1 MGPPAATLNI
11 RSTLGEESGPSFSSS
26 FNMLFRS
33 LHVPAPSHRP
43 RQEDPLPPDTSS
55 PLMTARKPI
64 PDAASMSRALD
75 GARRAGCWWGERPF
89 LQCLWPTLSCAACSR
104 HRWAQT
110 PPRAA
115 FDSVSTPV
123 QDAQVPGAR
132 VVLLHDRWLDLL
144 RWIRGCAPASA
155 QLHPA
160 AASAARA
167 EDFPTVALETDAAHN
182 PTCS

>member
-75 GARRAGCWWGERPF
+75 GARRAGCWCGKGHSCSVFGQPF
-89 LQCLWPTLSCAACSR
+89 RALLVHGIDGHRR
-104 HRWAQT
+104 HRALRLTVSRRRCRMPKFQGLASSYCMT
-110 PPRAA
+110 DGLTCFDGSVGALPPPPSCTQLRQA
-115 FDSVSTPV
+115 
-123 QDAQVPGAR
+123 
-132 VVLLHDRWLDLL
+132 LHEQRTS
-144 RWIRGCAPASA
+144 RP
-155 QLHPA
+155 
-160 AASAARA
+160 
-167 EDFPTVALETDAAHN
+167 
-182 PTCS
+182 